1 LWSRYAIGQAHGQIN
16 KQDIL
21 IGCGVNIMAE
31 YQCTCH
37 CGGDMFYRHMHAE
50 SCPLSIYGDE
60 VPGTE
65 VDTLKRQVA
74 DLTAKLAAVTQERD
88 AAKEQVR
95 DLIAKLDI
103 LSKYVWCETG
113 EFGFPDGDVIQ
124 VRKGRNYTDLRP
136 ALLALPVVV
145 KELEQALDVLDDYY
159 DGAEDS
165 SIKWL
170 GEPMYY
176 VRNAKERLAQGM
188 RGRE

>member
-1 LWSRYAIGQAHGQIN
+1 MITTRNLWSRYALGQAHGQIN

-74 DLTAKLAAVTQERD
+74 DLTRRLEEAQARAQRPPEPYESVCH
-88 AAKEQVR
+88 A
-95 DLIAKLDI
+95 
-103 LSKYVWCETG
+103 C
-113 EFGFPDGDVIQ
+113 DGSGWVS
-124 VRKGRNYTDLRP
+124 
-136 ALLALPVVV
+136 A
-145 KELEQALDVLDDYY
+145 
-159 DGAEDS
+159 
-165 SIKWL
+165 
-170 GEPMYY
+170 
-176 VRNAKERLAQGM
+176 
-188 RGRE
+188 